1 MSNLLVY
8 SGIVTKTK
16 ALEAK
21 SVRNAEYQSI
31 ANFESTADF
40 ISYLK
45 SHLGYDK
52 VFAGI
57 DENLIHRGQVEAM
70 INNCLYQDFSKLY
83 RFSNPEQK
91 KVLDIVFLR
100 YEVNI
105 LKSCMHMVYSQHRK
119 YDIDDVT
126 AFFNKHSGIDITTL
140 AASKSMDE
148 YIEHLKGTDYYSVL
162 TNIQKT
168 DISSFD
174 YEMKLDI
181 QYFMKAWK
189 LKDKVLSG
197 DNLNYVTETLG
208 LEIDLLNIMWLYR
221 SKKFYKLQAKD
232 SYAYIIP
239 ITYKLKKDKL
249 VKLMETSTIEEFS
262 GVLNTTPYDFII
274 PSLENGTVEKVTQKT
289 LFKTYK
295 LNKDKYPNSMAPISY
310 YLYLKRV
317 EIDRLTSALECIRYK
332 LDPQDTLKYIT
343 IT

>member
-21 SVRNAEYQSI
+21 VVKDAEYQSI
-31 ANFESTADF
+31 ADFESTADF
-40 ISYLK
+40 IGYLK
-45 SHLGYDK
+45 SHPGYEDI
-52 VFAGI
+52 FTGI
-57 DENLIHRGQVEAM
+57 DENLIHRGQVEGM
-70 INNCLYQDFSKLY
+70 INNCLYKDFSRLY
-83 RFSNPEQK
+83 SFSNPDQR

-105 LKSCMHMVYSQHRK
+105 LKYCMHMVYNQHRQ
-119 YDIDDVT
+119 YDLDIIT
-126 AFFNKHSGIDITTL
+126 AFFNRHSKVDITAL
-140 AASKSMDE
+140 ASSKSMDE
-148 YIEHLKGTDYYSVL
+148 YVEHLKGSDYYSVL
-162 TNIQKT
+162 TSIQKT
-168 DISSFD
+168 EITSFD

-197 DNLNYVTETLG
+197 DNLAYVTATLG

-221 SKKFYKLQAKD
+221 SKRFYNLQVKD
-232 SYAYIIP
+232 SYAYVIP

-249 VKLMETSTIEEFS
+249 IKLMETSTIDEFS
-262 GVLNTTPYDFII
+262 GVLKTTPYEFMI
-274 PSLENGTVEKVTQKT
+274 PSLANGTVEKVYQKT
-289 LFKTYK
+289 LYKNYK
-295 LNKDKYPNSMAPISY
+295 LFSDKYPNSMAPISY
-310 YLYLKRV
+310 YLYLKRT

-343 IT
+343 IN

>member
-21 SVRNAEYQSI
+21 VVKDSEYLMV

-45 SHLGYDK
+45 SHPGYEK
-52 VFAGI
+52 IFAGI
-57 DENLIHRGQVEAM
+57 DENQIHRGQVEAM
-70 INNCLYQDFSKLY
+70 IINCLYQDFSRLY
-83 RFSNPEQK
+83 RFSNPEQR
-91 KVLDIVFLR
+91 KVLDIIFLR
-100 YEVNI
+100 YEVNM
-105 LKSCMHMVYSQHRK
+105 LKSCLHMVYNQHRN
-119 YDIDDVT
+119 YDVDSVA
-126 AFFNKHSGIDITTL
+126 AFFSKHSGIDIPAL

-162 TNIQKT
+162 TSIQKT
-168 DISSFD
+168 EITSFD

-189 LKDKVLSG
+189 LKDKVLKG
-197 DNLNYVTETLG
+197 DNLKFVTETLG
-208 LEIDLLNIMWLYR
+208 LEIDLLNIIWLYR
-221 SKKFYKLQAKD
+221 SKKFYDLQVKD

-249 VKLMETSTIEEFS
+249 IKLMETSTIEEFS
-262 GVLNTTPYDFII
+262 GVLNTTPYAYMV
-274 PSLENGTVEKVTQKT
+274 PSLANGTIEKVYQKT
-289 LFKTYK
+289 VFKTYK
-295 LNKDKYPNSMAPISY
+295 HYKDKYPNSMAPISY
-310 YLYLKRV
+310 YLYLKRT

>member
-21 SVRNAEYQSI
+21 SVKSAEYQSI

-40 ISYLK
+40 IAYLK
-45 SHLGYDK
+45 SHPGYGG

-57 DENLIHRGQVEAM
+57 DENLIHRGQVEGM
-70 INNCLYQDFSKLY
+70 IINCLYQDFSKLY
-83 RFSNPEQK
+83 RFSNPDQR

-105 LKSCMHMVYSQHRK
+105 LKACMHMVFNQHRN
-119 YDIDDVT
+119 YDLGNIT
-126 AFFNKHSGIDITTL
+126 EFFNKHSNIDITAL
-140 AASKSMDE
+140 ATSKSMTE
-148 YIEHLKGTDYYSVL
+148 YVEHLKGSDYYSVL
-162 TNIQKT
+162 TSIQKT
-168 DISSFD
+168 DITSFD

-189 LKDKVLSG
+189 LKDRVLSG
-197 DNLNYVTETLG
+197 DNLKYVTDTLG

-221 SKKFYKLQAKD
+221 SKKFYNLQVKD
-232 SYAYIIP
+232 AYAYIIP

-249 VKLMETSTIEEFS
+249 IKLMETSTIEEFS
-262 GVLNTTPYDFII
+262 GVLNTTPYEFMV
-274 PSLENGTVEKVTQKT
+274 PSLANGTIEKVYQSTVLKN
-289 LFKTYK
+289 YK
-295 LNKDKYPNSMAPISY
+295 LHRDKYPNSMAPISY
-310 YLYLKRV
+310 YLYLKRT

-343 IT
+343 FN